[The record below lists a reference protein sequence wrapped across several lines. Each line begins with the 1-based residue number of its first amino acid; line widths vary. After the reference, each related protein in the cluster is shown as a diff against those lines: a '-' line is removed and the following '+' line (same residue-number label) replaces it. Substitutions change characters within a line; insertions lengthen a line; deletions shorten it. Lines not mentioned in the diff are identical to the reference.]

1 MYSRLSAIRWREA
14 VPTASSACAAIAL
27 FLITCSSADAT
38 LGTVQVY
45 AASRWMGVIA
55 LVVSVFIEGEVLG
68 RWLHPGRG
76 GESLRDKAFRA
87 VIAANAVCFLLG
99 YVLNAT
105 APEDLGGYLGT
116 QGVLI
121 RHLPA
126 FISWWC
132 IFSVPIEAP
141 IVLLMLRRDTPHRIR
156 LITGIII
163 ANVASS
169 VSIAFGILA
178 FGLWY

>member
-1 MYSRLSAIRWREA
+1 LPATRLRGAGPIAPSAF
-14 VPTASSACAAIAL
+14 AAIAL
-27 FLITCSSADAT
+27 FVTTCSNADAT
-38 LGTVQVY
+38 IGTVQVY
-45 AASRWMGVIA
+45 AASRWMGLVAI
-55 LVVSVFIEGEVLG
+55 VVSVFIEGEVLG

-76 GESLRDKAFRA
+76 GEFLRDKAFRA
-87 VIAANAVCFLLG
+87 VIAANAACFLLG
-99 YVLNAT
+99 YMLNAM
-105 APEDLGGYLGT
+105 APADLGEYLGT

-132 IFSVPIEAP
+132 IFSVPVEAP

-156 LITGIII
+156 LLTGIII

-169 VSIAFGILA
+169 ISIAGGILA